1 MFSQVM
7 TVFRTTLKDQARDR
21 RSIGAAFIY
30 ALFGPMLMLG
40 MFTIMAQS
48 QDSDRVIKLAVIGA
62 EHAPN
67 LVAQLES
74 RGIAVERRKGPIV
87 AGGQLN
93 ALPETIGDT
102 DALLSIPADFAKRM
116 ELGQPAKLI
125 LLRDDRR
132 QSSVTGAGRIE
143 RQLQEYGSFV
153 IQSRLIGRG
162 MSAETAMPLVVRSAN
177 ISIGSGESMML
188 AGSMLTFFILAPFFT
203 SMTTAIDV
211 TAGER
216 ERQSLKPLLAQ
227 PVEPLAL
234 VLGKWGVPTLFGAIG
249 TIVTAALG
257 FVMLRFAPL
266 EKLGVALSLD
276 GGSLVR
282 MILFLMPLALAVA
295 ALQSAAAMLAKSFKE
310 AQTYIQLLTFAPLIL
325 LFTAMMSGETGPVAK
340 MMPISGHGDVLR
352 SLLSNGV
359 FDLRQ
364 ALVVSLGTLVLCVIG
379 LAVSQRQLKDEKLLA
394 QL

>member
-1 MFSQVM
+1 MFRQIM

-48 QDSDRVIKLAVIGA
+48 QDGDRVIRVAVLGA
-62 EHAPN
+62 EHAPH
-67 LVAQLES
+67 LVSELES
-74 RGIAVERRKGPIV
+74 RGIAVERRSG
-87 AGGQLN
+87 ALSGGQLN
-93 ALPETIGDT
+93 ALPETIGDA
-102 DALLSIPADFAKRM
+102 DALLSIPADFARKM
-116 ELGQPAKLI
+116 ALGQPAKLI

-132 QSSVTGAGRIE
+132 QSSVTGAMRIE
-143 RQLQEYGSFV
+143 RQLQEYASFV
-153 IQSRLIGRG
+153 VQSRLIGRG
-162 MSAETAMPLVVRSAN
+162 MSAETAMPVVVRSAN

-234 VLGKWGVPTLFGAIG
+234 VLGKWAVPTLFAAIG

-276 GGSLVR
+276 GSSLVR

-325 LFTAMMSGETGPVAK
+325 LFSAMMSGETGPVAK

-352 SLLSNGV
+352 ALLSNGV

-379 LAVSQRQLKDEKLLA
+379 LAISRRQLKDEKLLA

>member
-1 MFSQVM
+1 MFRQIM

-30 ALFGPMLMLG
+30 ALFGPVLMLG
-40 MFTIMAQS
+40 MFTMMAKS
-48 QDSDRVIKLAVIGA
+48 QDSERVITLAVIGA

-67 LVAQLES
+67 LVGQLES
-74 RGIAVERRKGPIV
+74 RGIAVERRSGDL
-87 AGGQLN
+87 AGGRLN

-102 DALLSIPADFAKRM
+102 DALLSIPADFRRKM
-116 ELGQPAKLI
+116 ERGQPAKLL

-132 QSSVTGAGRIE
+132 QSSVTGAMRIE
-143 RQLQEYGSFV
+143 RHLQEYGSFIV
-153 IQSRLIGRG
+153 QSRLIGRG
-162 MSAETAMPLVVRSAN
+162 MSGETLMPVSVRSAN
-177 ISIGSGESMML
+177 ISVGSGESMML

-234 VLGKWGVPTLFGAIG
+234 VLGKWGVPTLFGALG

-266 EKLGVALSLD
+266 DKLGVSLSLD
-276 GGSLVR
+276 LESLLK
-282 MILFLMPLALAVA
+282 MILFLLPLALAVA

-325 LFTAMMSGETGPVAK
+325 LFTAMMSGETGQTAK
-340 MMPISGHGDVLR
+340 MMPITGHGDVLR
-352 SLLSNGV
+352 SLLSNGI
-359 FDLRQ
+359 FDVGQ
-364 ALVVSLGTLVLCVIG
+364 AVVVSLGTLLLCVVG